1 MKKQITSISTV
12 QTAKVAA
19 IMYFVVG
26 IVGCAFLLLS
36 ALLTPANRSASNLF
50 IAILT
55 PFIYAFIGFIV
66 VFVGSWV
73 YNQIAKRFGGIE
85 FTVTEVRG
93 EF

>member
-26 IVGCAFLLLS
+26 LVACVFLLLS
-36 ALLTPANRSASNLF
+36 ALFVPGNRGSGLVM
-50 IAILT
+50 AIVT
-55 PFIYAFIGFIV
+55 PFIYAFIGFVI

-73 YNQIAKRFGGIE
+73 YNQVAKRFGGIE

-93 EF
+93 EL